1 MLVSR
6 GGRPGGNAASFSIGA
21 ELRLGVNS
29 QANAGKHCRNVL
41 NLSQGRMGFLRL
53 RKAVK
58 NGPQL
63 AHGVRFLKRTVT
75 RLEEQT
81 AEGAGLAQPTRA
93 GQPHGGKVAQGANGL
108 FIEFPKGVTHL

>member
-1 MLVSR
+1 M
-6 GGRPGGNAASFSIGA
+6 
-21 ELRLGVNS
+21 VNS
-29 QANAGKHCRNVL
+29 QANAGNHCRNVL

-81 AEGAGLAQPTRA
+81 AEGAGVAHPRRV